1 MRIGN
6 WLGGSVIW
14 ALAAT
19 MSMAAS
25 ARHRRARHDRPV
37 GRFLGRAVRRS
48 LFRRLRSDAVR
59 RRAEGQDD
67 RRDRSSSSRDPNGTP

>member
-25 ARHRRARHDRPV
+25 CRHRRARNDRPA
-37 GRFLGRAVRRS
+37 GRFIGWAVRRPS
-48 LFRRLRSDAVR
+48 LRRLRSDAVR
-59 RRAEGQDD
+59 RRAQGQ
-67 RRDRSSSSRDPNGTP
+67 RRPTGRSSI

>member
-19 MSMAAS
+19 MQYGGHVPAPPS
-25 ARHRRARHDRPV
+25 
-37 GRFLGRAVRRS
+37 
-48 LFRRLRSDAVR
+48 
-59 RRAEGQDD
+59 
-67 RRDRSSSSRDPNGTP
+67 T